1 MVRGSRQIPLYHCCE
16 NCASYIK
23 RSSYANYERESR
35 EPNIDMLIKLADLY
49 EISVDYL
56 LGHTPDKDMPEDI
69 KELVDKYNRLSDEGR
84 LRINNQIDCEL
95 RVDALAAEKRHEKQ
109 RQGIEASRQA
119 GKQYGR
125 PKSSIKA
132 DWDDTYNQWKSGD
145 ITADDAAR
153 KLGISKA
160 TLYRRARNITKIHL
174 LLSN

>member
-1 MVRGSRQIPLYHCCE
+1 MLGNILKTLRERHDYNQDYVAE
-16 NCASYIK
+16 KVNVK
-23 RSSYANYERESR
+23 RSTYANYERESR
-35 EPNIDMLIKLADLY
+35 EPSIDMLIKLADLY

-56 LGHTPDKDMPEDI
+56 LGHIPDKEMPKDI

-84 LRINNQIDCEL
+84 LRIDSQIDCEL
-95 RVDALAAEKRHEKQ
+95 RVDAQVAEKRHEKQ

-125 PKSSIKA
+125 PKASIKA
-132 DWDDTYNQWKSGD
+132 DWDDTYNQWKVGD

-160 TLYRRARNITKIHL
+160 TLYRRARTEIK
-174 LLSN
+174 

>member
-1 MVRGSRQIPLYHCCE
+1 MIGNILKTLRERHDYNQDYVADKVNI
-16 NCASYIK
+16 N
-23 RSSYANYERESR
+23 RSTYANYERESR
-35 EPNIDMLIKLADLY
+35 EPNIAMLIKLADLY

-109 RQGIEASRQA
+109 RQGIEASRLA

-125 PKSSIKA
+125 PKAAITA

-160 TLYRRARNITKIHL
+160 KLYS
-174 LLSN
+174 LSKFNE

>member
-1 MVRGSRQIPLYHCCE
+1 MAEKI
-16 NCASYIK
+16 NIK

-35 EPNIDMLIKLADLY
+35 EPNIDMFIKLADLY

-119 GKQYGR
+119 GKQYIMV
-125 PKSSIKA
+125 P
-132 DWDDTYNQWKSGD
+132 
-145 ITADDAAR
+145 
-153 KLGISKA
+153 
-160 TLYRRARNITKIHL
+160 
-174 LLSN
+174 

>member
-1 MVRGSRQIPLYHCCE
+1 M
-16 NCASYIK
+16 YIGLLSFST
-23 RSSYANYERESR
+23 RPNYERESR
-35 EPNIDMLIKLADLY
+35 EPNIAMLIKLADLY
-49 EISVDYL
+49 EVSVDYL

-95 RVDALAAEKRHEKQ
+95 RVDALIAKKRLEKQ

-125 PKSSIKA
+125 PKATITA
-132 DWDDTYNQWKSGD
+132 DWDVTYSQWKSGD
-145 ITADDAAR
+145 ITADDAAL

-160 TLYRRARNITKIHL
+160 TLYRRARQ
-174 LLSN
+174 